1 VAAVANVGAA
11 FLFNCVKDATM
22 TQTGNPLF
30 DMAGRLFGDLCR
42 PKDLAEAETGRWPD
56 ASWLAVEA
64 AGLPGALIPEDA
76 GGFGASPVEAFSVLR
91 AAGEHALPL
100 PLGETMLAGLLLAK
114 AGIAIPTGPIS
125 VPSADQPALKLK
137 RSDGR
142 WTLVGSLRH
151 VPWGRHVKTVVAV
164 VDFEE
169 RPYVVLIATD
179 GIPPDCADNVAR
191 EPRDS
196 FTIDSVLKD
205 DDAAPSEFSRSDLRA
220 MGAAMRTQQIAG
232 ALSKVTAMSVRYAE
246 ERVQFGRPI
255 GKFQSI
261 QQSLAVLATQTEAAN
276 AAADLAA
283 EAVTEEGVETLAI
296 GCAKVRCG
304 EAASLGSA
312 IAHQIHGAFGFTH
325 EHSLHFYTRRLL
337 SWRDEFGN
345 ETEWSRRIGQAA
357 IDGGPDRLWYGISDI
372 GAPR

>member
-1 VAAVANVGAA
+1 
-11 FLFNCVKDATM
+11 M
-22 TQTGNPLF
+22 TQTENPLF
-30 DMAGRLFGDLCR
+30 DMAGRLFGDLCH
-42 PKDLAEAETGRWPD
+42 PKDLADAETGRWPD
-56 ASWLAVEA
+56 AAWSAVEA
-64 AGLPGALIPEDA
+64 AGLPDALIPEGA

-114 AGIAIPTGPIS
+114 AGIAIPSGPIS

-137 RSDGR
+137 RSNGR
-142 WTLVGSLRH
+142 WILAGSLRH
-151 VPWGRHVKTVVAV
+151 VPWGRHVKVVVAV
-164 VDFEE
+164 ANFEE
-169 RPYVVLIATD
+169 RPYVVLISIGGMT
-179 GIPPDCADNVAR
+179 PEYADNVAS

-196 FTIDSVLKD
+196 FVVDLALKD
-205 DDAAPSEFSRSDLRA
+205 GDIAPSAFSRSDLRS

-232 ALSKVTAMSVRYAE
+232 ALSRVTAMSVRYAH

-255 GKFQSI
+255 GKFQTI
-261 QQSLAVLATQTEAAN
+261 QQSLAVLVTQTAAAN
-276 AAADLAA
+276 AAANFAA
-283 EAVTEEGVETLAI
+283 EAVTEAGVETLAI

-345 ETEWSRRIGQAA
+345 ETEWSARIGQAV
-357 IDGGPDRLWYGISDI
+357 IESGPDRLWYGVTDI
-372 GAPR
+372 GASR

>member
-1 VAAVANVGAA
+1 
-11 FLFNCVKDATM
+11 M
-22 TQTGNPLF
+22 TQTENPLF
-30 DMAGRLFGDLCR
+30 DMAGRLFGDLCH
-42 PKDLAEAETGRWPD
+42 PKDLADAETGRWPD
-56 ASWLAVEA
+56 AAWSAVEA

-76 GGFGASPVEAFSVLR
+76 GGFGASQVEAFSVLR
-91 AAGEHALPL
+91 AAGEYALPL
-100 PLGETMLAGLLLAK
+100 PLGETMLAALLLAK

-125 VPSADQPALKLK
+125 VPSADRPPLKLK
-137 RSDGR
+137 RNGGR
-142 WTLVGSLRH
+142 WTLAGNLRH

-164 VDFEE
+164 ADFEE
-169 RPYVVLIATD
+169 RPYVVLVATD
-179 GIPPDCADNVAR
+179 GMAPDCADNVAR

-196 FTIDSVLKD
+196 FTIDLALKD
-205 DDAAPSEFSRSDLRA
+205 DDVAPSKFSSLDLRS

-232 ALSKVTAMSVRYAE
+232 ALSSVTAMSVRYAQ

-261 QQSLAVLATQTEAAN
+261 QQSLAVLATQTAAAN

-345 ETEWSRRIGQAA
+345 ETEWSTQIGQAA
-357 IDGGPDRLWYGISDI
+357 IDGGPDRLWYGITDI
-372 GAPR
+372 GASR